1 MSTPIVQIK
10 HLKKHYKVLNRQEGL
25 LGSLKDLFSSDYRI
39 IKAVDGI
46 NFDVNK
52 GEIIGFL
59 GPNGAGKS
67 TTIKMM
73 TGILKSTQGSICVN
87 GFEPHDQ
94 RQKYVSDIG
103 TVFGQRTQLWWDIPV
118 IESFKILKEIYKI
131 SDEDYQRNINLF
143 EDLIG
148 IKQFFSST
156 VRSLSLGQRMLC
168 DIAAAFLH
176 NPSVIFLDEPSIGLD
191 VSIKQKNRY
200 LIKQLNERY
209 QTTVILTSHD
219 MGDVESLCQ
228 RVVLI
233 DSGKI
238 IYDGVTE
245 KFNQIF
251 GSFRTLIL
259 DADQNLNDQTLKTIK
274 QLFAEYEDTEI
285 EKDGA
290 QLKITFKQ
298 ENIALI
304 KVLEIIQ
311 AQLKFSDFK
320 VQELDMETVISRVYD
335 GALK

>member
-1 MSTPIVQIK
+1 MSTSIIK
-10 HLKKHYKVLNRQEGL
+10 IQNLKKQYKVLNRQEGL
-25 LGSLKDLFSSDYRI
+25 MGSIKDLFSNDYRS

-46 NFDVNK
+46 NFEVNK

-73 TGILKSTQGSICVN
+73 TGILKSTEGEISVN

-94 RQKYVSDIG
+94 RQKYVADIG

-118 IESFKILKEIYKI
+118 VESFKILKEIYKI
-131 SDEDYQRNINLF
+131 SDADYERNINLF

-148 IKQFFSST
+148 IKKFFSST

-176 NPSVIFLDEPSIGLD
+176 NPTVIFLDEPSIGLD
-191 VSIKQKNRY
+191 VSIKKKIRF

-209 QTTVILTSHD
+209 QTTVVLTSHD

-259 DADQNLNDQTLKTIK
+259 DADQDIDDSLISTLN
-274 QLFAEYEDTEI
+274 QLLGQYEDTEI
-285 EKDGA
+285 ECEGEQIKV
-290 QLKITFKQ
+290 TFKQ

-311 AQLKFSDFK
+311 QNLKFSDFK
-320 VQELDMETVISRVYD
+320 VQELDMETVISRVYE

>member
-1 MSTPIVQIK
+1 MSTPIIIIQD
-10 HLKKHYKVLNRQEGL
+10 LKKHYKVLNRQEGL
-25 LGSLKDLFSSDYRI
+25 LGALKDLFSSDYRT
-39 IKAVDGI
+39 IKAVNGI
-46 NFDVNK
+46 NFEVNK

-73 TGILKSTQGSICVN
+73 TGILKSTQGNIDVN

-94 RQKYVSDIG
+94 RQKYVADIG

-118 IESFKILKEIYKI
+118 VESFKILKEIYKI
-131 SDEDYQRNINLF
+131 SDADYERNINLF

-148 IKQFFSST
+148 IKKFFSST

-191 VSIKQKNRY
+191 VAIKQKIRY

-238 IYDGVTE
+238 IYDGQTE
-245 KFNQIF
+245 KFNKIF
-251 GSFRTLIL
+251 GSFRTLLL
-259 DADQNLNDQTLKTIK
+259 DLDETLIQKDIESLQQVLGKFEETQMFVDGLN
-274 QLFAEYEDTEI
+274 
-285 EKDGA
+285 
-290 QLKITFKQ
+290 LKITFKQ

-304 KVLEIIQ
+304 KLLEIIQ
-311 AQLKFSDFK
+311 NKIKFSDFK
-320 VQELDMETVISRVYD
+320 VQELDMEAVITRVYD

>member
-1 MSTPIVQIK
+1 MSTPIIK
-10 HLKKHYKVLNRQEGL
+10 IKDLKKYYKVLNRQEGL
-25 LGSLKDLFSSDYRI
+25 LGALKDLFSNDYRI

-46 NFDVNK
+46 NFEVNK

-73 TGILKSTQGSICVN
+73 TGILKSSQGHIDVN

-94 RQKYVSDIG
+94 RQKYVADIG

-118 IESFKILKEIYKI
+118 VESFKILKEIYKL
-131 SDEDYQRNINLF
+131 SDEDYDRNINFF

-148 IKQFFSST
+148 IKKFFSST

-191 VSIKQKNRY
+191 VAIKQKIRF

-238 IYDGVTE
+238 IYDGQTE

-251 GSFRTLIL
+251 GSFRTLLVNL
-259 DADQNLNDQTLKTIK
+259 DETVNELMIQSIKEVWNQYEETEMFIDGLN
-274 QLFAEYEDTEI
+274 
-285 EKDGA
+285 
-290 QLKITFKQ
+290 LKITFKQ
-298 ENIALI
+298 ENIPLI
-304 KVLEIIQ
+304 KVLEILQNKI
-311 AQLKFSDFK
+311 KFSDFK
-320 VQELDMETVISRVYD
+320 VQELDMETVITRVYD